1 MKSVERREKI
11 LKLILKSDKPVSG
24 TSLAEQTGVSRQI
37 IVNDIAALKENGN
50 DIISTSRGYIIKL
63 PSRAERVYKVV
74 HTDEEIEKELCAIVD
89 NGGEV
94 KNVFV
99 WHRVYGRIE
108 AELNVASAG
117 DVSEYIKSLKS
128 GRSSPLKNV
137 TSGYHYH
144 TVYAENEAVLDKIEE
159 VLKNMGFLVS
169 EE

>member
-11 LKLILKSDKPVSG
+11 LELISKSDKPVSG
-24 TSLAEQTGVSRQI
+24 MTLAEQTGVSRQI
-37 IVNDIAALKENGN
+37 IVNDIAALKGEGY
-50 DIISTSRGYIIKL
+50 DIIPTNRGYIIKF
-63 PSRAERVYKVV
+63 PDRAERVYKVL
-74 HTDEEIEKELCAIVD
+74 HTDDEIESELRAIVD

-99 WHRVYGRIE
+99 WHRAYGKIE
-108 AELNVASAG
+108 GELDISSTEGVT
-117 DVSEYIKSLKS
+117 EYLKSLKN

-144 TVYAENEAVLDKIEE
+144 TVYADSEECLDKIGEALE
-159 VLKNMGFLVS
+159 RLGFLVS